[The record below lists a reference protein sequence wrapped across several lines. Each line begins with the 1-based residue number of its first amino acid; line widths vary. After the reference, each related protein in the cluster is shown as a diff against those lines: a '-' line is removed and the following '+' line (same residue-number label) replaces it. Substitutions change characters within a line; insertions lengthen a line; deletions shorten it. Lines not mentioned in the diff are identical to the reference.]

1 MSSNI
6 ERLTITLTSEMAQAV
21 KDAVHSGAYASSS
34 EIIREALR
42 DWRHKRMVQERQLGD
57 LRADVQAG
65 IDDIEADRVR
75 DFDADR
81 IIRKGKAKSSAR
93 SSSA

>member
-6 ERLTITLTSEMAQAV
+6 ERLTITLTSEMAYAV
-21 KDAVHSGAYASSS
+21 REAVHSGSYASSS

-42 DWRHKRMVQERQLGD
+42 DWRHKRMMQERQLGE

-65 IDDIEADRVR
+65 IDDIEMGRVQ
-75 DFDADR
+75 DFDAER
-81 IIRKGKAKSSAR
+81 IIEKGRQKRSAR

>member
-6 ERLTITLTSEMAQAV
+6 ERLTITLTSEMVGAV

-42 DWRHKRMVQERQLGD
+42 DWRHKRMVQERQLGE
-57 LRADVQAG
+57 LRADVRAG
-65 IDDIEADRVR
+65 MEDIHAGRVQ
-75 DFDADR
+75 DFDAER
-81 IIRKGKAKSSAR
+81 IIDKGREKQSAR
-93 SSSA
+93 SSSG